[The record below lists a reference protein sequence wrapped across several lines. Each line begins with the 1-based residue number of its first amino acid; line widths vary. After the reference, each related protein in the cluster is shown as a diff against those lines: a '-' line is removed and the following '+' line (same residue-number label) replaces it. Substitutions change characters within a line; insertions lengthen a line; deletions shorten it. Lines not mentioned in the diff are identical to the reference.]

1 MSALSAAWR
10 EHLRLALLQLLEQAS
25 GYSANDSV
33 LTDALRSVGFT
44 ASRDQV
50 RAELAWLAEQDLVT
64 SEPLDR
70 LRVATLT
77 GRGQDVATGA
87 ATVPGVKRPSAK
99 G

>member
-1 MSALSAAWR
+1 MSALNAAWR
-10 EHLRLALLQLLEQAS
+10 EHLRLAILRLLEGAS

-33 LTDALRSVGFT
+33 LADALRSLGFS

-50 RAELAWLAEQDLVT
+50 KAELTWLAEQDLAGCEQLG
-64 SEPLDR
+64 SL
-70 LRVATLT
+70 LVATLT

>member
-1 MSALSAAWR
+1 MSALNAAWR
-10 EHLRLALLQLLEQAS
+10 EHLRLAILRLLDDAS

-33 LTDALRSVGFT
+33 LSDALRGIGFA

-50 RAELAWLAEQDLVT
+50 KAELAWLAEQDLVT
-64 SEPLDR
+64 CEQLTR
-70 LRVATLT
+70 LQVATLT